1 MVPIFLDSET
11 FLFLGMTLGTIGKV
25 LLGITVILVH
35 SKMLSEHRI
44 DRVVLKE
51 MRREQVAA
59 SFGIIFIVL
68 GFLCEIV
75 FFDFV
80 PYSAC
85 GFVSTEECARLQ
97 QLES

>member
-1 MVPIFLDSET
+1 MDTLFVDSEA

-51 MRREQVAA
+51 MRREQIAA
-59 SFGIIFIVL
+59 SVGIFFIVV

-80 PYSAC
+80 PYSEC
-85 GFVSTEECARLQ
+85 GFVSTAECARLQ
-97 QLES
+97 PLEN